1 MGVLPLPWKHYGP
14 AAVLLPFKIY
24 YFDQLQYYP
33 AQLFPGLFLFSVLEL
48 PVHFLSLLIKTKTL
62 CNNDCK
68 TPLYILVYYYFL
80 LFFLMTAMAST
91 SMLATCMSF
100 PVAVLMMRTLN
111 IRIIIECFIDKR
123 FYCFIRISG
132 NSSEKLN
139 AGCR

>member
-1 MGVLPLPWKHYGP
+1 MIGSSNIATAITQPHM
-14 AAVLLPFKIY
+14 
-24 YFDQLQYYP
+24 
-33 AQLFPGLFLFSVLEL
+33 
-48 PVHFLSLLIKTKTL
+48 PV
-62 CNNDCK
+62 
-68 TPLYILVYYYFL
+68 L

-111 IRIIIECFIDKR
+111 IWIIIECFIDKS

>member
-1 MGVLPLPWKHYGP
+1 
-14 AAVLLPFKIY
+14 
-24 YFDQLQYYP
+24 
-33 AQLFPGLFLFSVLEL
+33 
-48 PVHFLSLLIKTKTL
+48 
-62 CNNDCK
+62 
-68 TPLYILVYYYFL
+68 
-80 LFFLMTAMAST
+80 MTAMAST

-111 IRIIIECFIDKR
+111 IRIIIECFIDKS

>member
-1 MGVLPLPWKHYGP
+1 MGVFPLPWKHYGP
-14 AAVLLPFKIY
+14 AAVLLPFKFY

-111 IRIIIECFIDKR
+111 IRIIIECFIDKS